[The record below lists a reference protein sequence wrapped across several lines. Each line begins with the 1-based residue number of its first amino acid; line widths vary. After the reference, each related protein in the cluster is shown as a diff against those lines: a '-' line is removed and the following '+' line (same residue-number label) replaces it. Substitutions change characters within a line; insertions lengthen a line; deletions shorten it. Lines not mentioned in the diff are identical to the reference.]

1 MTQYSVQ
8 PRDQIFVKD
17 YGFLSFAKNMSK
29 NIGKNI
35 IKKLSSKY
43 SPGMLVM
50 CQKLLDHPKKS
61 ATDTLKTS
69 SKRFIQKTAE
79 ATGDLIG
86 NKITIR
92 ISKVSKNLQQNSS
105 ETVTYELKE
114 ITKERYISPEKR

>member
-1 MTQYSVQ
+1 
-8 PRDQIFVKD
+8 
-17 YGFLSFAKNMSK
+17 
-29 NIGKNI
+29 
-35 IKKLSSKY
+35 
-43 SPGMLVM
+43 MLVM

-105 ETVTYELKE
+105 ETVTYELDKE

>member
-1 MTQYSVQ
+1 
-8 PRDQIFVKD
+8 
-17 YGFLSFAKNMSK
+17 MSK

-35 IKKLSSKY
+35 IKKLSSKF

-105 ETVTYELKE
+105 ETVTYKLDKE
-114 ITKERYISPEKR
+114 ITKERSISPEKR